1 VSDPAQV
8 PGVAAAA
15 LGVPGQP
22 GVPPAE
28 VLARVL
34 ARRQLLLVLDNCEH
48 VIGAAAELC
57 AGLLAVCDD
66 VRVLATSRE
75 PLAVA
80 GEARYRLGPLT
91 LPGGDPG
98 EAGGS
103 EAVALFADR
112 ARQADA
118 QFALTGETGPV
129 VARLVARLDGMPLA
143 IELAAARVETLGA
156 VQLAD
161 RLDDRFGLLTGG
173 DRLAPRRHRSL
184 AAVVEWSYRLLGEEE
199 RRVFRAVSVFPGP
212 FTLEAAEAVAGPG
225 AGEMVLRLVE
235 CSLLVPPREG
245 LDGRW
250 RYAMLQTLRAY
261 GAGLLAGSGE
271 QDAAEIA
278 LARWAAGVAG
288 QAAAGLQTAEGEAAA
303 ARWLDAEDATTRQV
317 LAWAM
322 EHDAGLA
329 LRLVAGLGWWWY
341 LRARLAG
348 QYRLLREA
356 AGRAV
361 PGSDGWCAVQFF
373 AGHAA
378 WFSDDTAAS
387 LGHFTALRDAA
398 AKRGPCPALADGL
411 ASRAMALALMGRHAE
426 AAGQARQALAVAREI
441 AYPLGQV
448 LALEGLTFAAQYA
461 DDLDGAVRLARQAR
475 QVTAG
480 IPGSIAR
487 WCIFVL
493 AAALMDAGDLAA
505 AEAVGAAALAQA
517 RDTGDLYNEATLL
530 SRAAILDLEAGRFQD
545 GAAHLRETIQF
556 DMRTATWGGFSNA
569 LDYCGLLCAATGR
582 PAEAVTVWA
591 AHAAH
596 LGHQDD
602 EDTPAEVR
610 RREGP
615 LRRARQALGP
625 GRTRAAE
632 QRGTA
637 MSTQTAVEYALVLTD
652 PSPPQPAPPGPG
664 TLSARERELV
674 TLVARGR
681 TDAQIAAELYISIR
695 TVRSHL
701 DRIRDKT
708 GCRRRADLTRLAL
721 STGLV

>member
-1 VSDPAQV
+1 
-8 PGVAAAA
+8 
-15 LGVPGQP
+15 
-22 GVPPAE
+22 
-28 VLARVL
+28 
-34 ARRQLLLVLDNCEH
+34 
-48 VIGAAAELC
+48 
-57 AGLLAVCDD
+57 
-66 VRVLATSRE
+66 
-75 PLAVA
+75 
-80 GEARYRLGPLT
+80 
-91 LPGGDPG
+91 
-98 EAGGS
+98 
-103 EAVALFADR
+103 
-112 ARQADA
+112 
-118 QFALTGETGPV
+118 
-129 VARLVARLDGMPLA
+129 
-143 IELAAARVETLGA
+143 
-156 VQLAD
+156 
-161 RLDDRFGLLTGG
+161 
-173 DRLAPRRHRSL
+173 
-184 AAVVEWSYRLLGEEE
+184 
-199 RRVFRAVSVFPGP
+199 
-212 FTLEAAEAVAGPG
+212 
-225 AGEMVLRLVE
+225 
-235 CSLLVPPREG
+235 
-245 LDGRW
+245 
-250 RYAMLQTLRAY
+250 
-261 GAGLLAGSGE
+261 
-271 QDAAEIA
+271 
-278 LARWAAGVAG
+278 
-288 QAAAGLQTAEGEAAA
+288 
-303 ARWLDAEDATTRQV
+303 
-317 LAWAM
+317 
-322 EHDAGLA
+322 
-329 LRLVAGLGWWWY
+329 
-341 LRARLAG
+341 
-348 QYRLLREA
+348 
-356 AGRAV
+356 V

-411 ASRAMALALMGRHAE
+411 ASRAMALALMGRPAE

-487 WCIFVL
+487 WCSFVL

-530 SRAAILDLEAGRFQD
+530 SRAVILDLEAGRFQD

>member
-1 VSDPAQV
+1 MM
-8 PGVAAAA
+8 PG
-15 LGVPGQP
+15 
-22 GVPPAE
+22 
-28 VLARVL
+28 
-34 ARRQLLLVLDNCEH
+34 
-48 VIGAAAELC
+48 
-57 AGLLAVCDD
+57 
-66 VRVLATSRE
+66 
-75 PLAVA
+75 
-80 GEARYRLGPLT
+80 
-91 LPGGDPG
+91 
-98 EAGGS
+98 GGS
-103 EAVALFADR
+103 EAVALFTDR
-112 ARQADA
+112 ARQVDA
-118 QFALTGETGPV
+118 GFTLDGRTGPA

-143 IELAAARVETLGA
+143 IELAAARVEALGA

-161 RLDDRFGLLTGG
+161 RLDDRFGLLTSG
-173 DRLAPRRHRSL
+173 DRLAPGRHRSL
-184 AAVVEWSYRLLGEEE
+184 AAAVEWSYRLLGEEE

-225 AGEMVLRLVE
+225 AAPVVARLVD
-235 CSLLVPPREG
+235 CSLVVPPREG
-245 LDGRW
+245 PDGRW
-250 RYAMLQTLRAY
+250 RYSMLQTLRAY
-261 GAGLLAGSGE
+261 GSGLLAGSGE

-278 LARWAAGVAG
+278 LARWAVEVAG
-288 QAAAGLQTAEGEAAA
+288 QAAAGLQTVEGEAAA

-322 EHDAGLA
+322 EHDADLM

-348 QYRLLREA
+348 QYPLLREA
-356 AGRAV
+356 AGRAM

-387 LGHFTALRDAA
+387 LGHATALRDAA

-411 ASRAMALALMGRHAE
+411 AGRAVALALIGRHAE
-426 AAGQARQALAVAREI
+426 ATEEARRALAVAREI

-461 DDLDGAVRLARQAR
+461 DDLDGAVRLARQAG
-475 QVTAG
+475 QITAG
-480 IPGSIAR
+480 IPGVMAR
-487 WCIFVL
+487 WCGFVL

-505 AEAVGAAALAQA
+505 AETVCAAALTQA
-517 RDTGDLYNEATLL
+517 RDTGDVQNQAILL
-530 SRAAILDLEAGRFQD
+530 SRAVILDLEAGRLQD
-545 GAAHLRETIQF
+545 AAARLRETIQLGTR
-556 DMRTATWGGFSNA
+556 DATWGGFSNV

-596 LGHQDD
+596 LDHQEDR
-602 EDTPAEVR
+602 DTPAEVR

-632 QRGTA
+632 QRGAA
-637 MSTQTAVEYALVLTD
+637 MSMETAVEYALMLTD
-652 PSPPQPAPPGPG
+652 PGPPQPAAPGPG
-664 TLSARERELV
+664 TLSAREQELV
-674 TLVARGR
+674 TLVAQGR